1 MEPNGKNDSENHV
14 QNMNQQLAKLIRKDK
29 INRPKRTTKV
39 VKNKHSR
46 ARECE
51 MVK

>member
-1 MEPNGKNDSENHV
+1 MEPNGKNESEKNV

-39 VKNKHSR
+39 VNNKQCR
-46 ARECE
+46 PRESDI
-51 MVK
+51 VK

>member
-1 MEPNGKNDSENHV
+1 MESNGKNESENHV

-29 INRPKRTTKV
+29 MNRPKRTAKV
-39 VKNKHSR
+39 IKNKQSR
-46 ARECE
+46 PRESE